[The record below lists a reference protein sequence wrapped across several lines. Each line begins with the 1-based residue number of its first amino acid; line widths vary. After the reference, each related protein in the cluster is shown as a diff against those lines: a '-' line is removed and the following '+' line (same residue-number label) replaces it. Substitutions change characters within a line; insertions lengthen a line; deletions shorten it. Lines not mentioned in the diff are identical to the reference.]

1 MTTQLSNI
9 DRQYQKALRN
19 FLLKKYTTAATCTLK
34 AIADLAKLPQDNL
47 NVGHLEQL
55 RFSIWT
61 LYLNVTT
68 TLLTHN
74 KPSQQLAN
82 LVGLPVSAAKNPDH
96 FVLAIWEMLSE
107 GYSGPGNVDP
117 RLVCACLI
125 MTLKLQVIKTGRQ
138 VAEEWYASLP
148 DATMEYFS
156 SMAEQTNREQSDV
169 YYDGCVNA
177 INHYATQILP
187 AMNDYESAISF
198 IQYNA
203 LLDEEK
209 KKSMQAAVEKHRDG
223 VMRERQKKLEQ
234 QRKAEHM
241 ARVAKEK
248 ELARLQAEKEAEQA
262 RKEAEASK
270 KKISQQPLSH
280 ERIVNGLPSPA
291 LSVRSSSSSSDD
303 DERVSSNAPLTEGRR
318 SLGMATTSSR
328 GSPAAIKQWALD
340 TFNNNSHAALAIL
353 FLVFTLL
360 GILRGSRGQ
369 WPQPIK
375 AVFSKIW
382 QTIQMGTKVTYL

>member
-1 MTTQLSNI
+1 M
-9 DRQYQKALRN
+9 
-19 FLLKKYTTAATCTLK
+19 LKKYTTAASATLK
-34 AIADLAKLPQDNL
+34 AIADLAKLPQDSL
-47 NVGHLEQL
+47 NVGQLEQL

-68 TLLTHN
+68 ILLTHN
-74 KPSQQLAN
+74 TPSQQLAS
-82 LVGLPVSAAKNPDH
+82 LVGLSASAAKNPEH
-96 FVLAIWEMLSE
+96 FVLAIWQLLSE

-138 VAEEWYASLP
+138 VAEEWYASLS
-148 DATMEYFS
+148 DATMDYFS
-156 SMAEQTNREQSDV
+156 SMAQQSNREQADV

-187 AMNDYESAISF
+187 AMNDYDSAISF

-270 KKISQQPLSH
+270 NKISQQSLSR

-291 LSVRSSSSSSDD
+291 LSVRSSSSSDD
-303 DERVSSNAPLTEGRR
+303 DERMSSNAALATEGRR
-318 SLGMATTSSR
+318 SLGMAATASR
-328 GSPAAIKQWALD
+328 RSPGAIKQWALKHS
-340 TFNNNSHAALAIL
+340 TTIRMLHLPFFSL
-353 FLVFTLL
+353 FSLYLVSCVVLEDN
-360 GILRGSRGQ
+360 GPSQSRQHSLSFGKRFK
-369 WPQPIK
+369 WVPRSLICDEHV
-375 AVFSKIW
+375 VFKPF
-382 QTIQMGTKVTYL
+382 